1 MYGCSFGALKLC
13 ERCTV
18 NRYTVSIF
26 LCYRDILGI
35 GRPTD
40 LGFSV
45 ASRYSGASPEFTEI
59 IPEIVNLGDH
69 LGRSG
74 YCPVLGR
81 LPVPCGTNRMSAGWL
96 MGWSVGAFI

>member
-1 MYGCSFGALKLC
+1 MDLAWFLDTSPYTSRQEIMSKFHRALYGCSFGALKLC

-18 NRYTVSIF
+18 NMYTVSIF
-26 LCYRDILGI
+26 LHGRDILGI
-35 GRPTD
+35 GRPTDLHAD

-74 YCPVLGR
+74 Y
-81 LPVPCGTNRMSAGWL
+81 
-96 MGWSVGAFI
+96 

>member
-1 MYGCSFGALKLC
+1 M
-13 ERCTV
+13 

-40 LGFSV
+40 LGCISHTRV
-45 ASRYSGASPEFTEI
+45 SGASPEFTEI

-74 YCPVLGR
+74 YCPVPIGCLTVADG
-81 LPVPCGTNRMSAGWL
+81 V
-96 MGWSVGAFI
+96 VGGCFYLVA